1 MKHLF
6 LILTF
11 SFFAFGNQY
20 ISIFNSNQ
28 NKITD
33 IPYLKQDLKIVDFDG
48 LEQYLATKDKSK
60 TYVINFWATWCAP
73 CQVIE
78 STVKKYFSE
87 MPNNVQC
94 YALDVDDNFELYGQL
109 RKKKVVKGIP
119 ALLAYNDENSDGYP
133 DDFYSGSSIESVE
146 MFFQRCQDWASK
158 L

>member
-1 MKHLF
+1 MASRPTLTSLKSVDDL
-6 LILTF
+6 LIALDKNP
-11 SFFAFGNQY
+11 GM
-20 ISIFNSNQ
+20 I
-28 NKITD
+28 
-33 IPYLKQDLKIVDFDG
+33 IVKLG
-48 LEQYLATKDKSK
+48 
-60 TYVINFWATWCAP
+60 ATWCAP

-94 YALDVDDNFELYGQL
+94 YAIDVDDNFELYGQL
-109 RKKKVVKGIP
+109 RKKKIVKGIP